1 MSGRCTMKS
10 SLQQESEGVA
20 MNGWRGR
27 QNLLAIGVLLVSL
40 LGCSSGTTQGV
51 GVRTVSATEAVK
63 VLDSRVVIDVRGP
76 DEVAEG
82 AIVGATVLDFN
93 AGEFQAKIGG
103 YNRNAAYLVYCRSGN
118 RSGQA
123 VAIMKE
129 LGFTD
134 VIDAGAYVDLAAAGA
149 ETTTQP

>member
-1 MSGRCTMKS
+1 MKS

-27 QNLLAIGVLLVSL
+27 QNLLAIDVLLVSL

-51 GVRTVSATEAVK
+51 GVRTVSGTEAVK

>member
-1 MSGRCTMKS
+1 MKR
-10 SLQQESEGVA
+10 LGG
-20 MNGWRGR
+20 GWRGAAIVA
-27 QNLLAIGVLLVSL
+27 LLLIA
-40 LGCSSGTTQGV
+40 GCASGTAEGA
-51 GVRTVSATEAVK
+51 GVRTVSASEAVK
-63 VLDSRVVIDVRGP
+63 VIDSRVVIDVRGP

-93 AGEFQAKIGG
+93 AGEFQAKIGD
-103 YNRNAAYLVYCRSGN
+103 YDRNAAYLVYCRSGN

-134 VIDAGAYVDLAAAGA
+134 VIDAGAYADLAAAGA
-149 ETTTQP
+149 PTTK

>member
-1 MSGRCTMKS
+1 
-10 SLQQESEGVA
+10 

-40 LGCSSGTTQGV
+40 LGCSSGTTEGV

-93 AGEFQAKIGG
+93 AGEFQAKIGD
-103 YNRNAAYLVYCRSGN
+103 YDRNAAYLVYCRSGN

>member
-1 MSGRCTMKS
+1 MK
-10 SLQQESEGVA
+10 GVA

-40 LGCSSGTTQGV
+40 LGCSSGTTEGV

-93 AGEFQAKIGG
+93 AGEFQAKIGD
-103 YNRNAAYLVYCRSGN
+103 YDRNAAYLVYCRSGN

-149 ETTTQP
+149 PTAP

>member
-1 MSGRCTMKS
+1 MK
-10 SLQQESEGVA
+10 GVA

-40 LGCSSGTTQGV
+40 LGCSSGTTEGV

-103 YNRNAAYLVYCRSGN
+103 YDRNAAYLVYCRSGN

>member
-1 MSGRCTMKS
+1 MAVHKRTINRSALAALF
-10 SLQQESEGVA
+10 SLL
-20 MNGWRGR
+20 
-27 QNLLAIGVLLVSL
+27 LLA
-40 LGCSSGTTQGV
+40 GCSSGTTEGV
-51 GVRTVSATEAVK
+51 GVRTVSASEAVK

-82 AIVGATVLDFN
+82 AIIGATVLDFN
-93 AGEFQAKIGG
+93 AGEFQAKIGD
-103 YNRNAAYLVYCRSGN
+103 YDRNAAYLVYCRSGN

-134 VIDAGAYVDLAAAGA
+134 VIDAGAYEDLTAAGA
-149 ETTTQP
+149 PTAP

>member
-1 MSGRCTMKS
+1 
-10 SLQQESEGVA
+10 
-20 MNGWRGR
+20 MNGWRER

-40 LGCSSGTTQGV
+40 LGCSSGTTEGV

-103 YNRNAAYLVYCRSGN
+103 YDRNAAYLVYCRSGN

-123 VAIMKE
+123 VAIMKG

>member
-1 MSGRCTMKS
+1 M
-10 SLQQESEGVA
+10 
-20 MNGWRGR
+20 
-27 QNLLAIGVLLVSL
+27 LLVSQ
-40 LGCSSGTTQGV
+40 LGCSAGTTEGV

-93 AGEFQAKIGG
+93 AGEFQAKIGD
-103 YNRNAAYLVYCRSGN
+103 YDRNAAYLVYCRSGN

-134 VIDAGAYVDLAAAGA
+134 VIDAGAYEDLAAAGA
-149 ETTTQP
+149 PTAP

>member
-1 MSGRCTMKS
+1 MKI
-10 SLQQESEGVA
+10 A
-20 MNGWRGR
+20 DAGWRGAAIVA
-27 QNLLAIGVLLVSL
+27 LLLIA
-40 LGCSSGTTQGV
+40 GCASGTAEGA
-51 GVRTVSATEAVK
+51 GVRTVSASEAVK

-93 AGEFQAKIGG
+93 AGEFEAKIGE
-103 YNRNAAYLVYCRSGN
+103 YDRNAAYLVYCRSGN

-134 VIDAGAYVDLAAAGA
+134 VIDAGAYADLAAAGA
-149 ETTTQP
+149 PTTR

>member
-1 MSGRCTMKS
+1 MK
-10 SLQQESEGVA
+10 GVA
-20 MNGWRGR
+20 LNGWGGR

-40 LGCSSGTTQGV
+40 LGCSSGTTEGV
-51 GVRTVSATEAVK
+51 VVRTVSATEAVK

-93 AGEFQAKIGG
+93 AGEFQAKIGD
-103 YNRNAAYLVYCRSGN
+103 YDRNAAYLVYCRSGN

>member
-10 SLQQESEGVA
+10 SLQQESEGVV

-40 LGCSSGTTQGV
+40 LGCSSGTTEGV

-93 AGEFQAKIGG
+93 AGEFQAKIGD
-103 YNRNAAYLVYCRSGN
+103 YDRNAAYLVYCRSGN

-134 VIDAGAYVDLAAAGA
+134 VIDAGGYVDLAAAGA
-149 ETTTQP
+149 PTSP

>member
-1 MSGRCTMKS
+1 MK
-10 SLQQESEGVA
+10 GVA

-40 LGCSSGTTQGV
+40 LGCSSGTTEGV

-93 AGEFQAKIGG
+93 AGEFQAKIGD
-103 YNRNAAYLVYCRSGN
+103 YDRNAAYLVYCRSGN

-149 ETTTQP
+149 PTSP

>member
-1 MSGRCTMKS
+1 MR
-10 SLQQESEGVA
+10 GVA
-20 MNGWRGR
+20 MNGLRG
-27 QNLLAIGVLLVSL
+27 QQKLLAIGVLLLSL
-40 LGCSSGTTQGV
+40 LGCSSGTTEGV

-63 VLDSRVVIDVRGP
+63 VLGSRVVIDVRGP

-93 AGEFQAKIGG
+93 AGEFQAKIGD
-103 YNRNAAYLVYCRSGN
+103 YDRNAAYLVYCRSGN

-149 ETTTQP
+149 PTSP

>member
-1 MSGRCTMKS
+1 VGSR
-10 SLQQESEGVA
+10 LQFEFRA
-20 MNGWRGR
+20 IALAALL
-27 QNLLAIGVLLVSL
+27 LLAA
-40 LGCSSGTTQGV
+40 GCSGGSAEGT

-93 AGEFQAKIGG
+93 AGEFEAKIGD
-103 YNRNAAYLVYCRSGN
+103 YDRNAAYLVYCRSGN

-149 ETTTQP
+149 PTTK

>member
-1 MSGRCTMKS
+1 MKR
-10 SLQQESEGVA
+10 VA
-20 MNGWRGR
+20 MNGLRG
-27 QNLLAIGVLLVSL
+27 QQKLLAIGVLLLSL
-40 LGCSSGTTQGV
+40 LGCSSGTTEGV
-51 GVRTVSATEAVK
+51 GVRTVSAIEAVK

-93 AGEFQAKIGG
+93 AGEFQAKIGD
-103 YNRNAAYLVYCRSGN
+103 YDRNAAYLVYCRSGN

>member
-1 MSGRCTMKS
+1 MIKFAVGW
-10 SLQQESEGVA
+10 GVA
-20 MNGWRGR
+20 A
-27 QNLLAIGVLLVSL
+27 LLALLFIA
-40 LGCSSGTTQGV
+40 GCSAGSTEGV
-51 GVRTVSATEAVK
+51 GVRTVSASEAVN

-93 AGEFQAKIGG
+93 AGEFQAKIGD
-103 YNRNAAYLVYCRSGN
+103 YDRNASYLVYCRSGN

-123 VAIMKE
+123 VAIMRE

-134 VIDAGAYVDLAAAGA
+134 VIDAGAYSDLAAAGA
-149 ETTTQP
+149 PTTR

>member
-1 MSGRCTMKS
+1 MKR
-10 SLQQESEGVA
+10 LGV
-20 MNGWRGR
+20 GWRGA
-27 QNLLAIGVLLVSL
+27 AIVALSL
-40 LGCSSGTTQGV
+40 IAGCASGTTEGA
-51 GVRTVSATEAVK
+51 GVRTVSASEAVK

-93 AGEFQAKIGG
+93 AGEFEAKIGD
-103 YNRNAAYLVYCRSGN
+103 YDRNAAYLVYCRSGN

-149 ETTTQP
+149 PTTK

>member
-1 MSGRCTMKS
+1 MIASSGLPRV
-10 SLQQESEGVA
+10 LQAIALAVLV
-20 MNGWRGR
+20 
-27 QNLLAIGVLLVSL
+27 LLAA
-40 LGCSSGTTQGV
+40 GCSAGSAEGV

>member
-1 MSGRCTMKS
+1 MKR
-10 SLQQESEGVA
+10 LGG
-20 MNGWRGR
+20 GWRGAAIVA
-27 QNLLAIGVLLVSL
+27 LLLIA
-40 LGCSSGTTQGV
+40 GCASGTAEGA
-51 GVRTVSATEAVK
+51 GVRTVSASEAVK

-93 AGEFQAKIGG
+93 AGEFQAKIGD
-103 YNRNAAYLVYCRSGN
+103 YDRNAAYLVYCRSGN

-134 VIDAGAYVDLAAAGA
+134 VIDAGAYADLAAAGA
-149 ETTTQP
+149 PTTK